1 MISSKVFSQRSRQ
14 ALLLTA
20 LIFSSG
26 NVLSELSPT
35 VNSLEFSVIKTA
47 ESSGSLEATVVE
59 GGGWFTVRQLV
70 HTAMLVRHPKG
81 DFLWD
86 SGIGSESE
94 SQMEVLNLLEKQLFS
109 IENIVPAQ
117 VQLTAEGYAIKDLM
131 AIIPSHMHWDHVSG
145 LEDFTGVPVWV
156 QKKSYD
162 EAMAGKAPAFIASQY
177 DSPELNWQPLELN
190 KTPYQGF
197 ASSFDI
203 YGDGTAVLVDLS
215 GHSDGQLGL
224 FLTPNSGRQFFF
236 IGDTTWAVE
245 GIEENKSRPWIT
257 DAIAGVDSDFEKNA
271 DVIEQIHLLS
281 KQNPELFIV
290 PAHDELQLKQLPNF
304 PTFIK

>member
-162 EAMAGKAPAFIASQY
+162 EAMAGKVPAFIASQY
-177 DSPELNWQPLELN
+177 DSPELNWQTLELS

-224 FLTPNSGRQFFF
+224 FLTLNSGRQFFF

-281 KQNPELFIV
+281 KQNPELLIV